1 MSDYPRLSDR
11 PLLGRPD
18 DLAAENREIERLR
31 AQHLAVVELLRC
43 DVDRLTA
50 PQLARIVLLA
60 LGVTA

>member
-1 MSDYPRLSDR
+1 MRLSDR
-11 PLLGRPD
+11 PLLGRLD

-31 AQHLAVVELLRC
+31 AQRLAAVELLRC